1 MTATTQ
7 ALVTLVKDGLS
18 VIGLL
23 GWMLY
28 LNWKLS
34 LLVLLITPGITII
47 MRLVSS
53 RLRRLSRELQELM
66 GGLTHVIDEVLQGHK
81 VIKIFIDHGAR
92 LWTRIG
98 FADAPRRED
107 PLVVGIE
114 LTARDSDERT
124 VLRDQLRRRFK
135 YYADPRSVPYS
146 KWMLKPNM
154 DHVYDLLVLRPG
166 QPCLEVNEEEVW
178 LLEQRI
184 KKQLQ
189 MIE

>member
-1 MTATTQ
+1 MSSPVKPIDEHTGDSWRTT
-7 ALVTLVKDGLS
+7 
-18 VIGLL
+18 
-23 GWMLY
+23 
-28 LNWKLS
+28 
-34 LLVLLITPGITII
+34 
-47 MRLVSS
+47 
-53 RLRRLSRELQELM
+53 RLRQDDADRVARVAVAILHNEVNRAEWRSIVVQK
-66 GGLTHVIDEVLQGHK
+66 GSLTLRHKSDPHK

-114 LTARDSDERT
+114 LTALDSDERT